1 MSASALYPG
10 GLVEPSYVVL
20 TGAGQTDVFTAT
32 GNFTV
37 LSGATIVNA
46 SGGSVD
52 VILEYYNGTT
62 DIKFYKGTI
71 ADKVTV
77 TVEYPQFPMRSGNK
91 IKATGASGITVFL
104 TLSRTQ
110 SGAPSNSPS
119 V

>member
-1 MSASALYPG
+1 MSATAIYPG

-20 TGAGQTDVFTAT
+20 SAGTQTDVFTAT
-32 GNFTV
+32 DSFTT
-37 LSGATIVNA
+37 LSGATIINA

-91 IKATGASGITVFL
+91 IKATGASGVTIFL

-110 SGAPSNSPS
+110 SGAPVNRS

>member
-1 MSASALYPG
+1 MSATVVTPG

-20 TGAGQTDVFTAT
+20 SSGAQTDVFTAND
-32 GNFTV
+32 NFTT
-37 LSGATIVNA
+37 LAGATIVNA

-77 TVEYPQFPMRSGNK
+77 TVEYPQFPMRSANK

-110 SGAPSNSPS
+110 SGAPVNSPR
-119 V
+119 